1 MALSHQLVTT
11 NASTPTILT
20 IPFASEPDYS
30 HSIAISVQNTDG
42 SNTVYLGS
50 SNVTSSNYGY
60 ALAPNGVFSMD
71 LLPVDDLYAIA
82 SAGSPALA
90 VIKVTH

>member
-11 NASTPTILT
+11 NSSTPTILT

-30 HSIAISVQNTDG
+30 QSIAILVQNIDG

-50 SNVTSSNYGY
+50 SSVTSSNYGY

-71 LLPVDDLYAIA
+71 LLPVDDLYAI
-82 SAGSPALA
+82 SATGSPVLA